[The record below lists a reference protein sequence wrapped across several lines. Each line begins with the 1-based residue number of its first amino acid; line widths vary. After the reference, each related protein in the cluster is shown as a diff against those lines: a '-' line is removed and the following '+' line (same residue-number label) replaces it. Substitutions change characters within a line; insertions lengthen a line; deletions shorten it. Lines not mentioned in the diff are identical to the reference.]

1 MVETFLMPG
10 NSCRGRTSESD
21 DEALQ
26 GGSKKGDSVMK
37 PESTLTDR
45 ILEAVSEAPGCR
57 IEEVVCQFPDLTW
70 KQVFHE
76 LARLSRNGQLRL
88 LLNRRGLTV
97 RSADEIVVVPFSH

>member
-1 MVETFLMPG
+1 MPG
-10 NSCRGRTSESD
+10 QSINRRTSNLTRRSIAGRRRGGN
-21 DEALQ
+21 AL
-26 GGSKKGDSVMK
+26 KL
-37 PESTLTDR
+37 ESTLTDR
-45 ILEAVSEAPGCR
+45 ILEAVSKAPGCR
-57 IEEVVCQFPDLTW
+57 IEDVVGLFPDLTW